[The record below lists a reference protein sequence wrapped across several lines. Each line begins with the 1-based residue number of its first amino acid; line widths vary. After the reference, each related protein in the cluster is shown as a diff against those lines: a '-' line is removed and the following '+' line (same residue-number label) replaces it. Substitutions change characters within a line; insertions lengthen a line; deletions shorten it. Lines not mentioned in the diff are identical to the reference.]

1 MREESVNVCV
11 CECVKMLYITGTVFL
26 LSIILVMY
34 AVLCCVMLVFGMCTI
49 IVVAE
54 DLPTL

>member
-1 MREESVNVCV
+1 MCA